1 MTTSTAQSTGAK
13 LIRPKQTRL
22 APDQRRAEFVAKA
35 AELFSEQGFDVGTR
49 ELARKLGVTQP
60 LLYRYFPSKEDL
72 IKEVYRTVYVERWQ
86 PQWDGLLSDRS
97 LPVRVRLQQFYDAY
111 TDAIFTREWIRIYLF
126 SGLKGVEINRW
137 YVRLVEARILTRI
150 VEEVRH
156 DAGLPVAAAP
166 TSAEMELAWQLHGG
180 IFYYGVRKHIYA
192 SDVLEDKAAVIANAL
207 DVFLV
212 GVASVMAPGGSRGER
227 KN

>member
-1 MTTSTAQSTGAK
+1 MTTKILTTD
-13 LIRPKQTRL
+13 RPKQTRL
-22 APDQRRAEFVAKA
+22 APEQRRAEFVRQA

-86 PQWDGLLSDRS
+86 PEWDALLSDRS
-97 LPVRVRLQQFYDAY
+97 RPIRERLQQFYNAY

-137 YVRLVEARILTRI
+137 YVRLVEERILTRI

-156 DAGLPVAAAP
+156 DAGLAAKPQP
-166 TSAEMELAWQLHGG
+166 TPAEMELAWQLHGG
-180 IFYYGVRKHIYA
+180 IFYYGVRKHLYGSA
-192 SDVLEDKAAVIANAL
+192 VMEDKAAVIASTL
-207 DVFLV
+207 EMFLAGLAV
-212 GVASVMAPGGSRGER
+212 VLEPRARNRVR
-227 KN
+227 KA

>member
-1 MTTSTAQSTGAK
+1 MTKALTTDRSLS
-13 LIRPKQTRL
+13 IRTKQTRL
-22 APDQRRAEFVAKA
+22 APDERRAAFVRQA

-86 PQWDGLLSDRS
+86 PEWDGLLSDRS
-97 LPVRVRLQQFYDAY
+97 LPVRTRLQQFYDAY

-156 DAGLPVAAAP
+156 DAGLPAAAAP
-166 TSAEMELAWQLHGG
+166 TPAEMELAWQLHGG
-180 IFYYGVRKHIYA
+180 IFYYGVRKHIYG
-192 SDVLEDKAAVIANAL
+192 SDVLDDKPAVIANAL
-207 DVFLV
+207 DVFLT
-212 GVASVMAPGGSRGER
+212 GVVAVIDPSGRKRGR
-227 KN
+227 KG

>member
-1 MTTSTAQSTGAK
+1 MTTGTVQSTRAK
-13 LIRPKQTRL
+13 PARPKQTRL

-86 PQWDGLLSDRS
+86 PGWDALLSNRAVP
-97 LPVRVRLQQFYDAY
+97 LRARLQQFYDAY

-137 YVRLVEARILTRI
+137 YVRLVEARVLTRI

-156 DAGLPVAAAP
+156 EAGLPVAASP
-166 TSAEMELAWQLHGG
+166 TPTEMELAWQLHGG
-180 IFYYGVRKHIYA
+180 IFYYGVRKHLYA

-207 DVFLV
+207 EVFLV
-212 GVASVMAPGGSRGER
+212 GVASVIGGGR
-227 KN
+227 KRARKG